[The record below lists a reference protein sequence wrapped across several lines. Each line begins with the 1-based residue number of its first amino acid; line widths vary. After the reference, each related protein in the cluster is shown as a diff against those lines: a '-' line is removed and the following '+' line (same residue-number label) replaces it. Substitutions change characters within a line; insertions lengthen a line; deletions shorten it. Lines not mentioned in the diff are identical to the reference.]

1 MHANLLRTGAPLLLV
16 ASLLTACNQ
25 NQGSTTAT
33 TSTDTPTSGS
43 IAISVDETF
52 APIIKSEVD
61 TFQKLYQNAKV
72 TAYYK
77 PEQEALQDLLD
88 DKVRVA
94 VLSRELNATERAE
107 FDRLK
112 LVPRATRIATDGLAI
127 IVHPSNPDS
136 LLSVAQLRDIFTGK
150 TQQWSQVSGKKALSA
165 VNVVF
170 DANRSSTTRYIQD
183 SVTRGAA
190 LTPRAFAAKSNSALL
205 DYVANHPN
213 AVGVIGANWI
223 SDRDDAAVQKFL
235 KGVRIVG
242 VSRETNAPNQDDY
255 VQPYQAYI
263 ALKTYPLTRTVYIIS
278 REARAGLGTGFTS
291 FVAGNQGQLIILK
304 SGLLPAI
311 GQMRVVN
318 TNKL

>member
-1 MHANLLRTGAPLLLV
+1 MMRVNLLPTVASLFV
-16 ASLLTACNQ
+16 AASLLTACNQ
-25 NQGSTTAT
+25 NQPGTAAA
-33 TSTDTPTSGS
+33 TDTPTSGAIS
-43 IAISVDETF
+43 ISVDETF

-77 PEQEALQDLLD
+77 PEQEAVQDLLS

-94 VLSRELNATERAE
+94 VLSRELNATEKAE
-107 FDRLK
+107 FDRMK

-136 LLSVAQLRDIFTGK
+136 LLSVPQLRDIFTGK
-150 TQQWSQVSGKKALSA
+150 TQQWSQVSRKKNLGTI
-165 VNVVF
+165 NVVF

-213 AVGVIGANWI
+213 AIGVVGANWI

-235 KGVRIVG
+235 KSVRVVG
-242 VSRETNAPNQDDY
+242 VSTETGAPNLDDY
-255 VQPYQAYI
+255 VQPYQAYL
-263 ALKTYPLTRTVYIIS
+263 ALKTYPLTRSVYVIS
-278 REARAGLGTGFTS
+278 REARTGLGTGFMS

>member
-1 MHANLLRTGAPLLLV
+1 MRVNLLPTV
-16 ASLLTACNQ
+16 ASLFVAASLLSACNQ
-25 NQGSTTAT
+25 NQPSTGAA
-33 TSTDTPTSGS
+33 TDTPTSG
-43 IAISVDETF
+43 AISVSVDETF

-77 PEQEALQDLLD
+77 PEQEAVQDLLD

-94 VLSRELNATERAE
+94 VLSRELNGAE
-107 FDRLK
+107 KAAFDRMK

-136 LLSVAQLRDIFTGK
+136 LLSVPQLRDIFTGK
-150 TQQWSQVSGKKALSA
+150 TQQWSQVSGKKNLAA
-165 VNVVF
+165 INVVF

-205 DYVANHPN
+205 DYVASHPN
-213 AVGVIGANWI
+213 AIGVVGANWI

-235 KGVRIVG
+235 KSVRVVG
-242 VSRETNAPNQDDY
+242 VSTKTGAPNSDDY
-255 VQPYQAYI
+255 VQPYQAYL
-263 ALKTYPLTRTVYIIS
+263 ALKTYPLTRSVYVIS
-278 REARAGLGTGFTS
+278 REARTGLGTGFTS

>member
-1 MHANLLRTGAPLLLV
+1 MHANLLKTGTTLALAV
-16 ASLLTACNQ
+16 SLFTACNQ
-25 NQGSTTAT
+25 TQSGSAT
-33 TSTDTPTSGS
+33 SATDTPTSGNV
-43 IAISVDETF
+43 AISVDETF

-61 TFQKLYQNAKV
+61 TFQKLYQSAKV

-77 PEQEALQDLLD
+77 PEQEVLQDLLD
-88 DKVRVA
+88 DKVKLA
-94 VLSRELNATERAE
+94 VLTRELNAAERAE

-112 LVPRATRIATDGLAI
+112 LVPRATKIATDGLAI

-136 LLSVAQLRDIFTGK
+136 LLSLPQLRDIFTGK
-150 TQQWSQVSGKKALSA
+150 TQQWSQVSGKKALSTI
-165 VNVVF
+165 NVVF

-213 AVGVIGANWI
+213 AIGVVGANWI

-235 KGVRIVG
+235 QKVRVVG
-242 VSRETNAPNQDDY
+242 VSTQTDPPNRDDY
-255 VQPYQAYI
+255 VQPYQAYL
-263 ALKTYPLTRTVYIIS
+263 ALKTYPLTRTVYVVS

-304 SGLLPAI
+304 AGLLPAI